1 MKNIYRNIGAD
12 PLYGSMRQ
20 DMWRDTLRDSIA
32 VFSPLFEIYTC
43 AFFGEGKELRTRRL
57 CGLSY
62 ALYNIAYCAKE
73 AEPAL
78 IEFLVLIIR
87 KHMSPDGEFDI
98 WLPEEDCLKYLD
110 SIMNN
115 PEIMRGF
122 QELSSKKVSRE
133 YDKCPIQQFRSLNY
147 SFSDFIAHCAGNAPW
162 PDYDNAVR

>member
-1 MKNIYRNIGAD
+1 MGIFKNIGAD

-32 VFSPLFEIYTC
+32 VFSPLFKIYTC

-73 AEPAL
+73 ADSIL
-78 IEFLVLIIR
+78 IEFFVLVIR
-87 KHMSPDGEFDI
+87 KHMSSDGEFNI

-122 QELSSKKVSRE
+122 QELSSKNVSRE
-133 YDKCPIQQFRSLNY
+133 YKECPIEQLQQY
-147 SFSDFIAHCAGNAPW
+147 SFLDFIAHCIGNAPW
-162 PDYDNAVR
+162 PDYDNAAR